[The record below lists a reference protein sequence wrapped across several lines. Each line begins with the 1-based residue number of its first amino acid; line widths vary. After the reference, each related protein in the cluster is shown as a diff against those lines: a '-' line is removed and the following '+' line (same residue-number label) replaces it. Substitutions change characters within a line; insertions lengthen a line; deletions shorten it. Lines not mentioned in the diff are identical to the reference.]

1 MTDREMAL
9 MLYGALSTVTT
20 VLPSSKQGGANSVL
34 EAAAEYLWDPTVTF
48 KGLEPVDVNE
58 LMEGS
63 QE

>member
-9 MLYGALSTVTT
+9 MLYGALSAVVPVLSESYRSGTDT
-20 VLPSSKQGGANSVL
+20 VLTIAT
-34 EAAAEYLWDPTVTF
+34 EYLWDPTVTF

-58 LMEGS
+58 LMKGS